1 MLHPVKRGLSF
12 LFLIALSVSLT
23 SCDSNSEDADP
34 TVNGSWSGTA
44 VVSGVSLT
52 INMQLT
58 ENSRIVSGAGTLS
71 FDQSYAIVINGTH
84 NYPEVAMNIS
94 TELGPVNYSG
104 TLAGD
109 DETIT
114 GNMSGGGLEAF
125 SITVRKQ

>member
-1 MLHPVKRGLSF
+1 MG
-12 LFLIALSVSLT
+12 A
-23 SCDSNSEDADP
+23 CDSNNEDDADA

-71 FDQSYAIVINGTH
+71 FDQSYAITINGTH
-84 NYPEVAMNIS
+84 NYPEIAMNIS
-94 TELGPVNYSG
+94 TELGPINYSG

-125 SITVRKQ
+125 SMTVRKQ